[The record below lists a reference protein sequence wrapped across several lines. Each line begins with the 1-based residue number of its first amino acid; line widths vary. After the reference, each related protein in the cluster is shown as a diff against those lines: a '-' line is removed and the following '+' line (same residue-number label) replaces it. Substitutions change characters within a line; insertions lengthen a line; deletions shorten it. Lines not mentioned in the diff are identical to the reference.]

1 MWKFQLSIHPSIYN
15 HVKIETIY
23 CKIKWDDL
31 QVNSKTQ
38 WKQKIL
44 MKWNKAQKEYCIC
57 RVFHLRQNSNLLI
70 ISACKKDRT
79 LLMVASYS
87 PWKMFFLW
95 AFDNC
100 FAIISSPPNLY
111 STKKNEI
118 YNPEKKK
125 KKCFFQKRGKDPYHV
140 ANAISWTAA
149 LTPLLQYSM
158 QCTQTCFKTRGIPM
172 HCAPFSRN
180 WGYQGKIKNRQN
192 SASWRFH
199 YFRLRVSFREKIR
212 LQNQYQKLIKI
223 RFSRAISCNHEQ
235 SSNFSTSWDM

>member
-15 HVKIETIY
+15 HIKIETIY

-44 MKWNKAQKEYCIC
+44 MKWNKAQKENCIC

-100 FAIISSPPNLY
+100 FAIISSPQNLPSILNSEIPN
-111 STKKNEI
+111 
-118 YNPEKKK
+118 
-125 KKCFFQKRGKDPYHV
+125 V
-140 ANAISWTAA
+140 
-149 LTPLLQYSM
+149 
-158 QCTQTCFKTRGIPM
+158 
-172 HCAPFSRN
+172 
-180 WGYQGKIKNRQN
+180 QN
-192 SASWRFH
+192 F
-199 YFRLRVSFREKIR
+199 VSF
-212 LQNQYQKLIKI
+212 
-223 RFSRAISCNHEQ
+223 Q
-235 SSNFSTSWDM
+235 SSLDAPTVLRLVSNALKCLLSWSMFVCIAILRHRVTA